1 VDPRTL
7 QAIQR
12 LNAAYRPELIEA
24 MKRFRSIS
32 QAWRGVWKLYQPSDH
47 SQLTPTSEPIHPVPK
62 AEPPKAEPTRAPWS
76 VETDPGI
83 PESFKEVYREMLG
96 TEEQFLTRELTA
108 KSYSLDVCAVCEYVK
123 LRRRW
128 SEQNSEPDLFE
139 RRKIVWEN
147 ICVVHEKIFHC
158 RPTQPAR
165 LFKRLGL
172 LEALPVRRGRPSQE

>member
-47 SQLTPTSEPIHPVPK
+47 SQLAPTSEPIHPAPK

-76 VETDPGI
+76 VKTDRGI
-83 PESFKEVYREMLG
+83 PESFKKVYLEMLG
-96 TEEQFLTRELTA
+96 TDEQFLTRELNS
-108 KSYSLDVCAVCEYVK
+108 KSYSLDVCAVCEAASPLV
-123 LRRRW
+123 
-128 SEQNSEPDLFE
+128 
-139 RRKIVWEN
+139 
-147 ICVVHEKIFHC
+147 
-158 RPTQPAR
+158 
-165 LFKRLGL
+165 
-172 LEALPVRRGRPSQE
+172 